1 MSAAGWRMPWP
12 DTAIQ
17 ISFSNQVCCCM
28 IRSDENFFLLNI
40 CVLPEL
46 KTKDFGG
53 KLIFIT
59 DFNMIIPQVILTLI
73 KRTKYFNFLEIRQL
87 ITDFLRL
94 LHEPRLPLNNMNDV
108 MSSVGARLPS
118 DLQRIIAKALKNYEQ
133 ELYRYYNLIN
143 LQTP

>member
-1 MSAAGWRMPWP
+1 MRPTW
-12 DTAIQ
+12 I
-17 ISFSNQVCCCM
+17 
-28 IRSDENFFLLNI
+28 ENKRLWWKI
-40 CVLPEL
+40 
-46 KTKDFGG
+46 DFYHWFQYNYP
-53 KLIFIT
+53 L
-59 DFNMIIPQVILTLI
+59 ILTLI

-133 ELYRYYNLIN
+133 ELYRNFWKLIN
-143 LQTP
+143 FYLQALLLWDVIENTSPFSYSYIFKLLKQ